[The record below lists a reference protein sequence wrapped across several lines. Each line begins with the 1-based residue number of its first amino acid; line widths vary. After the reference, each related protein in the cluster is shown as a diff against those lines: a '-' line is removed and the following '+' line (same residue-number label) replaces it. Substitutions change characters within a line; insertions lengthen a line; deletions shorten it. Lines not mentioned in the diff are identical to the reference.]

1 MPFPVPSSV
10 LFALSGLWAVAAVPS
25 SPPTAHARP
34 PERRATPPVV
44 IGAPA
49 PKAVRPSGAAA
60 TGTSSGSSA
69 RPLGASDEA
78 RTASR
83 SKPGP
88 SSGGARVASAPGA
101 GASGGARVGGAGAT
115 SPVGSSGGVAEYTAY
130 ELRLGGGSASVD
142 DVLAGWG
149 SGGSSADL
157 DGDGTVGATDLAHA
171 LAAQLAAGGST
182 EGASAPLLVAGT
194 GFTGITSEPAPV
206 GAEGDPGYAARA
218 IARWNVVPHRTL
230 DASFAVG
237 VVAFHGFGIDRVDFS
252 LNGGPW
258 ASVAAPTFNPES
270 QTIEYWVRV
279 DPTTLSAG
287 QSEIRAVVHPTVGA
301 ARVLAGAVDGA
312 GADKGECSHFFVAD
326 PAGTLPRTERFVSP
340 SGSDATGD
348 GSADAPFQT
357 IMKAAKSIAVAQGG
371 KADGGIVNLLPGEH
385 VYGGYTYSL
394 LTTVDQ
400 RWLTIRPAPGV
411 APADAPVVGVSTSGI
426 RVAKVRFEGVVFR
439 PSGASNGIVVS
450 AGIPAALWL
459 DGCALEGAGKHIPG
473 DWCLGW
479 ARAYATGCTLT
490 GSMNGLGGELVRNL
504 TIDEVGSDAFTG
516 AKLCVNSTVRSIH
529 PGDSGFHPDYH
540 QIYVAPGTVAE
551 NHILYGCRALEPVY
565 AQGVFA
571 GNGVSIRD
579 VAIVECAVNTLA
591 EGNVM
596 RALQYG
602 GPTHHLLIERSEIL
616 GPALW
621 RPDMNF
627 LASEI
632 VLRENVWSGAGP
644 EPSPLAGVLEL
655 DE

>member
-1 MPFPVPSSV
+1 MPLQVSSSV
-10 LFALSGLWAVAAVPS
+10 LFALSGLWTVVAFPS
-25 SPPTAHARP
+25 SPPPAETRP
-34 PERRATPPVV
+34 PERRLTPPVV

-49 PKAVRPSGAAA
+49 SKPVSPTGTAAKGAGSGSTARKTAESAAAEGASQAKPPSMLGGTRPSA
-60 TGTSSGSSA
+60 
-69 RPLGASDEA
+69 
-78 RTASR
+78 
-83 SKPGP
+83 
-88 SSGGARVASAPGA
+88 ASAA
-101 GASGGARVGGAGAT
+101 GASAATRGGGRANSVSAVESTAT
-115 SPVGSSGGVAEYTAY
+115 AESTGIDF
-130 ELRLGGGSASVD
+130 RLGGGAASVE
-142 DVLAGWG
+142 DVLSGWG
-149 SGGSSADL
+149 SAGSSADL
-157 DGDGTVGATDLAHA
+157 DGDGVVDATDLAHA

-182 EGASAPLLVAGT
+182 GGSSAPLLEAGI
-194 GFTGITSEPAPV
+194 GFSGATPEPAPV
-206 GAEGDPGYAARA
+206 GTEGEPGYTARA
-218 IARWNVVPHRTL
+218 IARWNAVPHRTF
-230 DASFAVG
+230 DAPFAVG

-258 ASVAAPTFNPES
+258 ASVAEPTFNPES

-279 DPTTLSAG
+279 DPTALSSG

-301 ARVLAGAVDGA
+301 SRVLAGAVDGA
-312 GADKGECSHFFVAD
+312 GADRGECSHYFVAD
-326 PAGTLPRTERFVSP
+326 PSGMLPRTERFVSP
-340 SGSDATGD
+340 AGSDATGN
-348 GSADAPFQT
+348 GSVDAPFQT
-357 IMKAAKSIAVAQGG
+357 IMKAAKSIATAQGG

-394 LTTVDQ
+394 LTAVDQ

-411 APADAPVVGVSTSGI
+411 APAAAPIVGVSTSGI

-459 DGCALEGAGKHIPG
+459 DGCVLEGAGKHISG

-479 ARAYATGCTLT
+479 ARAYATDCTLT

-504 TIDEVGSDAFTG
+504 VIDEVGSDAFTG

-529 PGDSGFHPDYH
+529 PGDSGFHPDFH
-540 QIYVAPGTVAE
+540 QIYVAPGTTAE
-551 NHILYGCRALEPVY
+551 NYILYGCRALEPVY

-579 VAIVECAVNTLA
+579 VAIVDCAVSTLA

-627 LASEI
+627 MASEI
-632 VLRENVWSGAGP
+632 VLRDNIWSGAGP

-655 DE
+655 DD